1 MISKGTYLKALAIV
15 EAYHAQ
21 IGLQAN
27 PKRQP
32 IVTEIKRGGFV
43 TCVIVWKQS
52 AANLT
57 IGNHYNVIRVKHFE
71 YGRESRF
78 EIITDSGKRRWYD
91 FENPQFEIKQP

>member
-1 MISKGTYLKALAIV
+1 MISKRTYLKALAIV

-21 IGLQAN
+21 IGLSVIPA
-27 PKRQP
+27 RQP
-32 IVTEIKRGGFV
+32 IETEIKRGGFV
-43 TCVIVWKQS
+43 TCITVWKQS
-52 AANLT
+52 ATNLT

-91 FENPQFEIKQP
+91 VENSQFEIKQ